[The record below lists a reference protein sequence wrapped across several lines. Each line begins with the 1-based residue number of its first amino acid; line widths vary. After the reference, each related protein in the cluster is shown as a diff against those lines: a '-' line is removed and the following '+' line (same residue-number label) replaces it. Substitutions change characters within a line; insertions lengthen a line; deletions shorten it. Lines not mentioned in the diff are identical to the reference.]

1 MGQTGY
7 GRIDNNLFIFM
18 NIGIPGVDGMDYK
31 NHYDPRTESVS
42 WCAKKKTHSGQE
54 QMQKI
59 INGDLDLY
67 LFARWERDEDWTYLG
82 EAHVL
87 SYEDNML
94 VADQEGNETFCM
106 EYQLTCKGIEE
117 DHLDYHGDFELYK
130 LSKEKILLSKDSI
143 SCEMNPYKLFEWIT
157 RMKAEKIEFKN
168 LPFRFQMISNN
179 IINDSKST
187 NCESTIA
194 ALNTLEKDIILI
206 IGGSHKIIDYKY
218 LSEEI
223 NQRVKKII

>member
-18 NIGIPGVDGMDYK
+18 NIGIPRVDGMDYK
-31 NHYDPRTESVS
+31 NHYDPRTESVT

-67 LFARWERDEDWTYLG
+67 LFARWERNEDWTYLG

-87 SYEDNML
+87 SYEDNVV
-94 VADQEGNETFCM
+94 VADQEGNETFCK

-117 DHLDYHGDFELYK
+117 D
-130 LSKEKILLSKDSI
+130 
-143 SCEMNPYKLFEWIT
+143 LFEEEIQSGILT
-157 RMKAEKIEFKN
+157 LIDSRPKGKVRKKTKRKFKG
-168 LPFRFQMISNN
+168 RGQNN
-179 IINDSKST
+179 YLLKSKRDKKL
-187 NCESTIA
+187 E
-194 ALNTLEKDIILI
+194 TLEKTSL
-206 IGGSHKIIDYKY
+206 
-218 LSEEI
+218 
-223 NQRVKKII
+223 